1 MITVGQENF
10 RQTFIVHI
18 GLLLHHSTFFRK
30 ILPARSH
37 DIQHCNLPDFEAS
50 TFGIFVHYLYAQQ
63 IITASGSRLSL
74 VSLAKLYILA
84 RNIELKLSTIEY
96 LHDNML
102 STPIAPGDEL
112 YDFQR
117 FCYSSGVQILRE
129 IAVRKTLEVF
139 DRDDIDEILR
149 YMPEEMM
156 ADFLRAMMYQ
166 CVQLPGWRGGGFAG
180 VFETIDPRTDYSLE
194 IPPKFVGEEEL
205 ADNEEV
211 RKEHSDGVFDKE
223 GADYNASN
231 SLGEDD
237 KGASEGSASLPQN
250 GVERSIEGDLVVLEE
265 VVKQETVA
273 LKG

>member
-1 MITVGQENF
+1 
-10 RQTFIVHI
+10 
-18 GLLLHHSTFFRK
+18 
-30 ILPARSH
+30 
-37 DIQHCNLPDFEAS
+37 
-50 TFGIFVHYLYAQQ
+50 
-63 IITASGSRLSL
+63 
-74 VSLAKLYILA
+74 
-84 RNIELKLSTIEY
+84 
-96 LHDNML
+96 ML

-112 YDFQR
+112 YDFQH

-149 YMPEEMM
+149 CMPEEMM
-156 ADFLRAMMYQ
+156 ADFLRAMTYQ

-205 ADNEEV
+205 TDNEEV